1 MAQGLRSHTRLTGT
15 PGPTETAA
23 RGSTGTS
30 GPTETEPESE
40 GSRVWPVILTDRQS
54 DIVLRPL
61 RRRDEQQ
68 WREVRRFNRDWL
80 RPWDATLP
88 APGQELPGFRSMV
101 RMQDRQAKR
110 SQSVPFAIE
119 VGGDFRGQITVS
131 GLSWGSIL
139 SGQIGYWIDSRV
151 AGRGITPI
159 AVAMA
164 VDHCFFTL
172 GLHRI
177 EINIRPENTASLRV
191 VDKLGLRDEG
201 LRKGYMH
208 IDGQWCDHRT
218 FAVLAEEVPH
228 GLLAAYRYGQGGTTA
243 DRTAP

>member
-1 MAQGLRSHTRLTGT
+1 
-15 PGPTETAA
+15 
-23 RGSTGTS
+23 
-30 GPTETEPESE
+30 
-40 GSRVWPVILTDRQS
+40 
-54 DIVLRPL
+54 L

-131 GLSWGSIL
+131 GLNWGSIL

-191 VDKLGLRDEG
+191 VDTLGLRDEG
-201 LRKGYMH
+201 LRKRYMH
-208 IDGQWCDHRT
+208 IDGRWCDHRT
-218 FAVLAEEVPH
+218 FAALAAAVPH
-228 GLLAAYRYGQGGTTA
+228 GLLAAYRYGQGGPA
-243 DRTAP
+243 SDRTAPCVGARVPTAPPAGTVTWELGELRTGLTDTPGTFTSSPRRAT